1 MEFELAQIESYVVM
15 FMLPL
20 FRITAFFM
28 VVPIIGTRMV
38 PQRIRMGLAL
48 LLTMIVAP
56 LLPDTGLSSGLN
68 LATALAVCHEM
79 IIGIMLAFFLQV
91 FFHLFMITGQMI
103 AMQMGLGFA
112 SMVDPTNGVS
122 VAVVSQLFVI
132 MTTLLFLL
140 MNGHLVM
147 IEIMI
152 DSFKQFPA
160 GEMRLPLGSLVAI
173 THSATWMFS
182 NALILALP
190 IVCAL
195 LIVNI
200 AFGIMTRAAPQL
212 NVFAL
217 GFPSAIVLGGIF
229 IWYATAGFDIT
240 FKHMLDSMFIDM
252 AALGN

>member
-1 MEFELAQIESYVVM
+1 MELALSQIESYVIM
-15 FMLPL
+15 FLLPL
-20 FRITAFFM
+20 VRISAFFM
-28 VVPIIGTRMV
+28 VVPVIGTRMV
-38 PQRIRMGLAL
+38 PQRIRLGLAV

-56 LLPDTGLSSGLN
+56 LLPSSGLSSGLN

-79 IIGIMLAFFLQV
+79 IIGIIFAFFLQV

-112 SMVDPTNGVS
+112 SMVDPSNGVS

-132 MTTLLFLL
+132 LTTLLFLL
-140 MNGHLVM
+140 MNGHLIM
-147 IEIMI
+147 IEVLI
-152 DSFKQFPA
+152 DSFTQFPMGVA
-160 GEMRLPLGSLVAI
+160 EMPLDSLSAI
-173 THSATWMFS
+173 THSASWMFS
-182 NALILALP
+182 RALVLALP

-217 GFPSAIVLGGIF
+217 GFPTAIVLGGIF
-229 IWYATAGFDIT
+229 LWYIIAGFEVT
-240 FKHMLDSMFIDM
+240 FMNLLKTAFLEMRS
-252 AALGN
+252 LGA